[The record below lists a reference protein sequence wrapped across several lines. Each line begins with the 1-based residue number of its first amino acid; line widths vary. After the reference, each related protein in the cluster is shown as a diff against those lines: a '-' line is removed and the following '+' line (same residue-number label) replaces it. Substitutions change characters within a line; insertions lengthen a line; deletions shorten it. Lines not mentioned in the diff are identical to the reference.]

1 MKFQA
6 INDFVIVR
14 MEVKVEGNIIIPD
27 ITKVVSSMNTKIDF
41 FAHSVGPEVKHLKEG
56 QKLLLPRYI
65 TDNPNYILDQLRENT
80 GKSSISSTVYFLVRE
95 ADVAAYITEEDKPE
109 TNVNVNT
116 GEKTKT
122 KIKK

>member
-6 INDFVIVR
+6 INDFVIIK
-14 MEVKVEGNIIIPD
+14 MMIKIDSTLIIPD

-41 FAHSVGPEVKHLKEG
+41 IAHSVGPDVKYLKEG

-65 TDNPNYILDQLRENT
+65 TENPNYILDQLRENT
-80 GKSSISSTVYFLVRE
+80 GKSAISSTVYFLVRE

-109 TNVNVNT
+109 TNVNENT
-116 GEKTKT
+116 EDKTKT
-122 KIKK
+122 KTKK